1 MSSLPS
7 PGYAAASEKAGQLF
21 WVVKSIREFD
31 KLELE
36 GVFASVVRLS
46 PPGRVDHREQCFLAT
61 YYRTAGMIESFLRL
75 DSPMHFQ
82 AAAMLARS
90 LFELAA
96 DIKLAAKLPQGFMKV
111 VYFVDVEKLLRA
123 RRMIEFAT
131 TYPDRQLDVAA
142 QVEFVKNNATRIESN
157 RELLWPTKKS
167 RAGKVPPLKHW
178 SGLDLS
184 KRVGLLGDPFDALY
198 MSHYPRLSWYVHDG
212 LTGVLNLPAETFPN
226 IHGYAASLVITCYT
240 LILESVIREFKI
252 DKAVEKIHNAL
263 KLAKL
268 LPFSEN
274 PEQQDALIRELL
286 VGPTDGP

>member
-7 PGYAAASEKAGQLF
+7 PSYAAASEKAGQLF

-46 PPGRVDHREQCFLAT
+46 PPNRVNFREQCFLAT

-96 DIKLAAKLPQGFMKV
+96 DIKLAAKLPQDFMKV
-111 VYFVDVEKLLRA
+111 VFFVDIEKLLRA

-131 TYPDRQLDVAA
+131 ANPDRQIDVAA

-157 RELLWPTKKS
+157 RQVLWPTKKTGGM
-167 RAGKVPPLKHW
+167 ALKHW

-184 KRVGLLGDPFDALY
+184 KRVELLGEPFDAMY
-198 MSHYPRLSWYVHDG
+198 RSHYPRLSWYVHDG

-226 IHGYAASLVITCYT
+226 VHGYAASLVVECYT

-268 LPFSEN
+268 LPFSKN
-274 PEQQDALIRELL
+274 PEQEDALIRELL
-286 VGPTDGP
+286 G